1 MMEAV
6 ELQGSY
12 GKWGSRAMTIKLPL
26 RFDDADGNLEAVRG
40 KICYCSLSIYARE
53 HGDPHA
59 IVIAS
64 GNLNSMGTFFLQGGQ
79 SVTLVRKLDANS

>member
-1 MMEAV
+1 
-6 ELQGSY
+6 
-12 GKWGSRAMTIKLPL
+12 MTIKLPL

-59 IVIAS
+59 IVIVGRSS
-64 GNLNSMGTFFLQGGQ
+64 GNLNSMGTFCLQGGQ